1 MRIADQ
7 QCMVKG
13 TGSPVVDAGKE
24 NGSDPHREELTGH
37 EAAVVQGVVES
48 LEMEQLKKRLG
59 VQRK

>member
-1 MRIADQ
+1 
-7 QCMVKG
+7 MVKG

-37 EAAVVQGVVES
+37 EAAVVQGVEES
-48 LEMEQLKKRLG
+48 LEMEQVKKRLG